1 MNSFYFVARNLMQFI
16 SKIPSEIDSSTMK
29 IFIKADTN
37 NNFLISANELKHVF
51 EYLKFE
57 DEAEINNVVKI
68 ISI

>member
-37 NNFLISANELKHVF
+37 NNFLISSNELKHVF
-51 EYLKFE
+51 EYLKF
-57 DEAEINNVVKI
+57 
-68 ISI
+68 